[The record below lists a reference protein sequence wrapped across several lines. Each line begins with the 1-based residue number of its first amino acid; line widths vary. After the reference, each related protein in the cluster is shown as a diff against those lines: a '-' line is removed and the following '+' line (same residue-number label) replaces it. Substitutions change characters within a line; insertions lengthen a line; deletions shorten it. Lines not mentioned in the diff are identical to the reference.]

1 MTKSNTKL
9 TNDCSRP
16 AERGNKKHP
25 RRSKIAL
32 RPGLEYLFDYYWHR
46 HLGDK
51 KQYQINERLF
61 SSSWMR
67 QQKTS
72 PTKQN
77 SLEALSWVF
86 GYSCL
91 FYSGYR
97 VFRCYNTNL
106 FFFYIF
112 GIWYL
117 DTNLCRYFD
126 KWSKCVQQKFARSW
140 EWEGKNKPRD
150 RQKCTKKKSYKVEPH
165 FKDTA

>member
-25 RRSKIAL
+25 RQSKKAL
-32 RPGLEYLFDYYWHR
+32 RPGLEY
-46 HLGDK
+46 
-51 KQYQINERLF
+51 
-61 SSSWMR
+61 
-67 QQKTS
+67 
-72 PTKQN
+72 
-77 SLEALSWVF
+77 
-86 GYSCL
+86 
-91 FYSGYR
+91 SGIR
-97 VFRCYNTNL
+97 VFFILVIGYFGVTIWV

-117 DTNLCRYFD
+117 DTSLCRYFD

-150 RQKCTKKKSYKVEPH
+150 RQKCNKKKVIKSNPTLKTQLNGDNGHFFSCQSTDWHKVNLANA
-165 FKDTA
+165 DTSLSTVCCNKPFVFYG